1 MLEYMNV
8 ASVADFALDSVPVSG
23 GVTTLHALWMGLPV
37 LTMTPNNGI
46 AMQTYSGNTLRLV
59 GLDTC
64 ITRSPQEVVARAGE
78 WIQNPALIGALRERT
93 RSNLL
98 SSPFMDHETRVRELE
113 SCFREMWRR
122 FLHNEPVT
130 DLSVR

>member
-1 MLEYMNV
+1 
-8 ASVADFALDSVPVSG
+8 
-23 GVTTLHALWMGLPV
+23 
-37 LTMTPNNGI
+37 MTPNNGI